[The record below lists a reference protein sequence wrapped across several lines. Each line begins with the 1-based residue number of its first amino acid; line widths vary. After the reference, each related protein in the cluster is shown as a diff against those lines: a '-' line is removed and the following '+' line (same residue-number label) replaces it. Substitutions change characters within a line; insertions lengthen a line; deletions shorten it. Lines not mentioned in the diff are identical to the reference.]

1 MGGKKANVLY
11 ISYDGMTDPLGQ
23 SQVIP
28 YLQGLSKSGYDIT
41 LMSFEKSERFENHR
55 SEISALLQRSNI
67 EWVPLSYT
75 KSPQVLST
83 VYDIWRMKRAA
94 VRLHRVHSF
103 NIVHCR
109 SYIAAFAGLMMKQK
123 FGTKFLFDMRG
134 FYADERVDGGI
145 WNRSNFL
152 FNLIYSFFKQ
162 KEKDFLSQADYVI
175 SLTHKAQSIIHSW
188 EEISNQP
195 IPIKVIPCCADLD
208 FFSPANIDKQHKIEL
223 QKRLEL
229 KGGEFVLSYLG
240 SVGTWY
246 MLDEML
252 DFFKC
257 LLLRKPD
264 AKFLFITTDNPSHIA
279 QRAAARGIPPNSIII
294 TPSKRNDLPAYLS
307 LSSWSIFFIK
317 PVFSKSASSPTKQGE
332 LMGMGIP
339 HVCNAGV
346 GDVDDIVSKNG
357 VGVLIKDFTE
367 NDYEQAVDAMLNSN
381 AQVHASAII
390 KAAHDVYSL
399 QHGVELY
406 DLVYRQLSV

>member
-1 MGGKKANVLY
+1 MAGKKVNVLY

-28 YLQGLSKSGYDIT
+28 YLQGLSKRGYNIT

-55 SEISALLQRSNI
+55 SEISDLLQRSGI

-75 KSPQVLST
+75 KSPLVLST
-83 VYDIWRMKRAA
+83 LYDIWRMKKTA

-145 WNRSNFL
+145 WNRNNFL
-152 FNLIYSFFKQ
+152 FNLVYSFFKQ
-162 KEKDFLSQADYVI
+162 KEKDFLSQADYVV
-175 SLTHKAQSIIHSW
+175 SLTHKAQSIIHTW
-188 EEISNQP
+188 KEIPNQP
-195 IPIKVIPCCADLD
+195 IPIKVIPCCADLA
-208 FFSPANIDKQHKIEL
+208 FFSPANVDEQYKMEL
-223 QKRLEL
+223 QKKLEL

-252 DFFKC
+252 DFFRC
-257 LLLRKPD
+257 LLARKSD
-264 AKFLFITTDNPSHIA
+264 SKFLFITTDSPNHITQKA
-279 QRAAARGIPPNSIII
+279 VAKGIPGNSIII
-294 TPSKRNDLPAYLS
+294 TPSKRNELPAYLS

-346 GDVDDIVSKNG
+346 GDVDDIVSKRG
-357 VGVLIKDFTE
+357 VGMLIKDFTIS
-367 NDYEQAVDAMLNSN
+367 DYEQAVDAMLSKRVSVNTE
-381 AQVHASAII
+381 AIV

-399 QHGVELY
+399 QHGIELY
-406 DLVYRQLSV
+406 DSVYRQLSV